1 MFYAAIFLLAGF
13 TQGVSGFGAAL
24 VAMPLLSMIM
34 DIQTAVPLYMLN
46 GLVLTLYLSLQ
57 LRSHV
62 DLKKIRPL
70 FLGCLPGIYIG
81 LLALKNLHS
90 NLLQISLGCLV
101 TMYALYSLTATPR
114 PRQMARAWAWLA
126 GFLTGAIGSAF
137 SAGGPPTIIYVSLS
151 NWTKD
156 EIKATLSVFF
166 FSTGVLTAIGH
177 ALSGLTTGL
186 VLHHFAT
193 SLPFTLVGVM
203 AGSLCYKRIKQETYI
218 KIIRWLL
225 VFMGLMMIGAALK
238 FT

>member
-101 TMYALYSLTATPR
+101 TM
-114 PRQMARAWAWLA
+114 
-126 GFLTGAIGSAF
+126 
-137 SAGGPPTIIYVSLS
+137 
-151 NWTKD
+151 
-156 EIKATLSVFF
+156 
-166 FSTGVLTAIGH
+166 
-177 ALSGLTTGL
+177 
-186 VLHHFAT
+186 
-193 SLPFTLVGVM
+193 
-203 AGSLCYKRIKQETYI
+203 
-218 KIIRWLL
+218 
-225 VFMGLMMIGAALK
+225 
-238 FT
+238 